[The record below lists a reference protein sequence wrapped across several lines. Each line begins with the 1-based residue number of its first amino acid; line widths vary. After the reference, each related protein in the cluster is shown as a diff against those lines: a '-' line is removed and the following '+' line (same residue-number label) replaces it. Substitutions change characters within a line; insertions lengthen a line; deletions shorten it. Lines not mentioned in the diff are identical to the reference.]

1 VKLPNAADAE
11 KKSLEGETVSTELT
25 KVEVEV
31 EVLSKEPSLDKGE
44 KNDAKGNGVAPED
57 LKSPAEKLAG
67 ANGC

>member
-11 KKSLEGETVSTELT
+11 KKSLEGETVSTELA

-31 EVLSKEPSLDKGE
+31 LNKEPSLDKGE
-44 KNDAKGNGVAPED
+44 KNDAKGNGVAPGD
-57 LKSPAEKLAG
+57 LKSPTEKLAS